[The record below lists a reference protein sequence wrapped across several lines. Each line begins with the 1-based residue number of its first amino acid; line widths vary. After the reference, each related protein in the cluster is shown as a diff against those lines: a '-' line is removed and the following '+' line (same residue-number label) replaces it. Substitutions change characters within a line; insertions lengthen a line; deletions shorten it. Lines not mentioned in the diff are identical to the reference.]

1 MKKHIKSYLDF
12 PKDGIDFKCV
22 ASLCANPQGFA
33 EANNFIY
40 SKLLKYCPV
49 DKIIG
54 IDARGFIFASIF
66 AHRTRGPLVLARKPG
81 KLPGSIISREYE
93 LEYGT
98 NQIQMQRDSFDKNDD
113 VIIID
118 DLMATGGTVKA
129 VIDMCDE
136 MELNIKAIACVIDI
150 PKLGGSNYIKNRNIP
165 FYGGVEY

>member
-1 MKKHIKSYLDF
+1 
-12 PKDGIDFKCV
+12 
-22 ASLCANPQGFA
+22 
-33 EANNFIY
+33 
-40 SKLLKYCPV
+40 
-49 DKIIG
+49 
-54 IDARGFIFASIF
+54 
-66 AHRTRGPLVLARKPG
+66 
-81 KLPGSIISREYE
+81 
-93 LEYGT
+93 
-98 NQIQMQRDSFDKNDD
+98 MQRDSFDKNDD